1 MVNWLRNSKV
11 LTFSHFFRVF
21 WGTLGWDVS
30 IEGKLTNQKV
40 LTHKLTNKET
50 RHRWNTLTDNW
61 GRSHSRGWNA
71 SSQPSSWNAKPVPN
85 SCSKA
90 LVDRP
95 RGKQSLETINLNIFW
110 LSALYCHEIGKT
122 QSGRL
127 AYYLATNWAPAA
139 IGSVSEAK
147 LVATWQ
153 KLPHR
158 VAADSRRDNAGH
170 ETSVILGYKGRLC
183 LI

>member
-11 LTFSHFFRVF
+11 LTFSHFVRVF

-30 IEGKLTNQKV
+30 IEGKLTNHKV

-110 LSALYCHEIGKT
+110 LSALYCHGCPRDWENTVRPIGILFGHQLSASCYWLCVRSQASCYLT
-122 QSGRL
+122 EVATSGGGRL
-127 AYYLATNWAPAA
+127 SQ
-139 IGSVSEAK
+139 G
-147 LVATWQ
+147 
-153 KLPHR
+153 
-158 VAADSRRDNAGH
+158 
-170 ETSVILGYKGRLC
+170 
-183 LI
+183 